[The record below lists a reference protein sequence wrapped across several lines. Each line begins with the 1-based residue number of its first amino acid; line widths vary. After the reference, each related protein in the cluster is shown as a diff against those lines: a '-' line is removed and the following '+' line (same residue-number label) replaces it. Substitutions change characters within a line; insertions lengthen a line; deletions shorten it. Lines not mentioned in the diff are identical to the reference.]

1 MSLDRPWL
9 QSYPKGVPA
18 EIDVNEF
25 HSVASVFDA
34 SVAKF
39 RDRPAYSSFGKV
51 LTYGETDALVTRF
64 AAYLLGELKLK
75 KGDRVVLLTGKDK
88 GRQGAVL
95 KVFPKEQRVLVEGL
109 NIVQRH
115 TRPTQGDPQGG
126 IKNKEA
132 PVHVSNV
139 AFVDPKT
146 GEPTRVG
153 FKIEGDKKVRVAK
166 KSGEVIDG

>member
-1 MSLDRPWL
+1 M
-9 QSYPKGVPA
+9 A
-18 EIDVNEF
+18 
-25 HSVASVFDA
+25 
-34 SVAKF
+34 AKI
-39 RDRPAYSSFGKV
+39 
-51 LTYGETDALVTRF
+51 
-64 AAYLLGELKLK
+64 K

-115 TRPTQGDPQGG
+115 IRPTQGDPQGG